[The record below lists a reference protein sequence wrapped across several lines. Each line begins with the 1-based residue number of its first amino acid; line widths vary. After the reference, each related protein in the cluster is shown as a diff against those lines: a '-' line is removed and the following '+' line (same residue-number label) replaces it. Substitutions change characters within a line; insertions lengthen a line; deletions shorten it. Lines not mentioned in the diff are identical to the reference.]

1 MKIAKRTKN
10 RCEKKNMWTCWVSL
24 NNKIQHLAYLNVCLF
39 ICCAIRKKFAGH
51 RRGEKKHRV
60 EITELACLVRC
71 ITTLDSMFYL
81 LMGNK
86 SWYYLCAIGLYCIKD
101 ATEKK
106 MWNVISRNRLVRF
119 IWCGNT
125 FLSTIRMLNR
135 SKQTEI
141 SRARM
146 CVWYDEFMVCDMY
159 ANVVMYEHQFYMSA
173 DR

>member
-1 MKIAKRTKN
+1 
-10 RCEKKNMWTCWVSL
+10 MWTCWVSL
-24 NNKIQHLAYLNVCLF
+24 SNNKLQHLAYLNVCLF

-51 RRGEKKHRV
+51 RRGEKKTQSRNNGTRMSSSVYNNSRQHV
-60 EITELACLVRC
+60 LFVDGEQIM
-71 ITTLDSMFYL
+71 IL
-81 LMGNK
+81 LMRY
-86 SWYYLCAIGLYCIKD
+86 WTLLHQRCYR
-101 ATEKK
+101 KK

-141 SRARM
+141 SRARV
-146 CVWYDEFMVCDMY
+146 CVCDTTNLWYVICMLMY
-159 ANVVMYEHQFYMSA
+159 KHQFYMSA